1 MTKNYRIASNKIPL
15 WRDLSFSTKRKKCLR
30 NVRFKVHAHTH
41 THTLWNQVKNAN
53 WASFAFLNLEADEP
67 QCDKQKKDVKLS
79 RASYKQ
85 WDCHLS
91 ATVSC

>member
-1 MTKNYRIASNKIPL
+1 MEGPFFQYKKKEMPL
-15 WRDLSFSTKRKKCLR
+15 LR
-30 NVRFKVHAHTH
+30 NVRFKVHARMHTH
-41 THTLWNQVKNAN
+41 THPHTHTMGIRLKMQTGGA
-53 WASFAFLNLEADEP
+53 FAFLNLEADEP
-67 QCDKQKKDVKLS
+67 QCDKQKKDVKPS